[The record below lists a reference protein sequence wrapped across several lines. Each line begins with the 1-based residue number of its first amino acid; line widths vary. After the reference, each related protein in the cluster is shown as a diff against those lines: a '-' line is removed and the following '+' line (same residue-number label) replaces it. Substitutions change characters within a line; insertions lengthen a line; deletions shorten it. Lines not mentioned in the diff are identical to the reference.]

1 MPEVFHL
8 QSYVNPTDIEYNE
21 ETGSIEN
28 HDELAKQDELHKMD
42 DDAAQ
47 SMIDVGHIPLDEDD
61 SLYQRYDCDEMDV
74 YDTLRVSIHDE
85 TSPDVSEVGETIV
98 LD

>member
-47 SMIDVGHIPLDEDD
+47 NMISNGHIPLNEDD

-74 YDTLRVSIHDE
+74 
-85 TSPDVSEVGETIV
+85 GETIV